1 MTGTEGIVR
10 VKGPT
15 IRTRVGT
22 YFDFEDPEAS
32 EIVLADIAHALGNIC
47 RFNGHT
53 HRFYS
58 VAEHS
63 VHCSYLVPEGDA
75 AAALMHDAV
84 EAYVGDVS
92 RPLKSLLPGYKEI
105 ERRVEAAVLAR
116 FGVPLPLPASVK
128 RADMMMLRLE
138 QRFAME
144 CSDLW
149 PGLDGVPLP
158 EIALRFWPPETAAQ
172 RFTQRAF
179 DLGVDVVS

>member
-1 MTGTEGIVR
+1 MTGLEGITR
-10 VKGPT
+10 IKGPT

-22 YFDFEDPEAS
+22 YFDFENPEGS
-32 EIVLADIAHALGNIC
+32 EVVLADIAHALGNLC
-47 RFNGHT
+47 RFTGHT
-53 HRFYS
+53 RWFYS

-63 VHCSYLVPEGDA
+63 VHCSFLVPEKDA

-105 ERRVEAAVLAR
+105 EQRVERAVLSR
-116 FGVPLPLPASVK
+116 FGIAHPLPESVK

-144 CSDLW
+144 CSDFW
-149 PGLDGVPLP
+149 PDLDGVP
-158 EIALRFWPPETAAQ
+158 IAERALEFWPPETAAQ
-172 RFTQRAF
+172 RFAIRAF
-179 DLGVDVVS
+179 DLGVAVR